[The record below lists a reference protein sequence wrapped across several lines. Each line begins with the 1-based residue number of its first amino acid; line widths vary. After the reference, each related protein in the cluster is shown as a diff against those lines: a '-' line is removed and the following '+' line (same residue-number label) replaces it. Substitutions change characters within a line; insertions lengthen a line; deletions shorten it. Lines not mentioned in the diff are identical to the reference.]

1 MRKHTES
8 ILEGSE
14 GFAGPIWSPDG
25 NWVAAF
31 ALSPRR
37 LMLFDTRSRRW
48 SELAIMETD
57 YNLAA
62 WSADSKFVYYDTTD
76 EIFRIRLSDRKVEKA
91 ASFKGILRNQ
101 EIPWFGLA
109 PDGSVLIIRDD
120 SNKQIYALDWEE

>member
-1 MRKHTES
+1 
-8 ILEGSE
+8 
-14 GFAGPIWSPDG
+14 
-25 NWVAAF
+25 
-31 ALSPRR
+31 
-37 LMLFDTRSRRW
+37 
-48 SELAIMETD
+48 
-57 YNLAA
+57 
-62 WSADSKFVYYDTTD
+62 VYYDTTD